1 MNNTEYTPSPKV
13 AAMLAALAKKYKR
26 SPLDDA
32 TLDTMC
38 TVPEEQWPPELA
50 EKVEALLK
58 PEPKPAGGKPVV
70 EVKAL
75 KITFTTKVG
84 NLPPAPEP
92 VPNKKAVS
100 TEIIFQCKGDKFK
113 AEFNPKSYR
122 KALLSDP
129 DQTAIIQGKLEG
141 GKIIEAGITVALPK
155 GTVPTSGD
163 GGKEAQAKTEDV

>member
-1 MNNTEYTPSPKV
+1 MSNTEYTPSPKV

-38 TVPEEQWPPELA
+38 TVPEEQWPQGLS
-50 EKVEALLK
+50 EKVETLLK
-58 PEPKPAGGKPVV
+58 AEPKPAGGKPVV
-70 EVKAL
+70 EVKAF
-75 KITFTTKVG
+75 KVTFTTKVG
-84 NLPPAPEP
+84 DLPPAPEP
-92 VPNKKAVS
+92 IPNKKATP

-122 KALLSDP
+122 KALLGAP

-141 GKIIEAGITVALPK
+141 GKIIEAGITLALPK
-155 GTVPTSGD
+155 GTVPTPSD
-163 GGKEAQAKTEDV
+163 GGKETEQKTET